1 MRIFVDTNVLFDIIA
16 QREPFF
22 AASRKLLMMQAFG
35 DAELWAAPQSYLDIS
50 YILGKTQPA
59 DRLQHSLATSLS
71 RINLCT
77 TSHEDVLSAL
87 QSGWNDAE
95 DALIGIS
102 CRKSNADY
110 LLTRDSK
117 QQGFQ
122 HLGIPSY
129 APEDFFAMLESE
141 FNITYEAVAM

>member
-1 MRIFVDTNVLFDIIA
+1 MRIFVDTNVLFDIFA

-35 DAELWAAPQSYLDIS
+35 DAELWAAPQSYLDIF

-71 RINLCT
+71 RINLCAT
-77 TSHEDVLSAL
+77 GHEDVLSAL
-87 QSGWNDAE
+87 QSGPDGAE

-110 LLTRDSK
+110 LLTRDLK
-117 QQGFQ
+117 QQGFK
-122 HLGIPSY
+122 HLDTPCY
-129 APEDFFAMLESE
+129 TPEDFFAMLESE
-141 FNITYEAVAM
+141 FSITYEAIAM